1 MNDIYVTVILRGEI
15 EVSGQGHTAFSSAI
29 EARKAFLA
37 LHLTKEPS
45 LLRKRPHSMTLV
57 LNGEA
62 VLRKHCSSF
71 DKVWREFRYDLPR
84 QHSKAPE
91 PLE

>member
-1 MNDIYVTVILRGEI
+1 VSDIYITVIRRGEI
-15 EVSGQGHTAFSSAI
+15 EVCGQGHTAFSSAI

-37 LHLTKEPS
+37 LNLPKE
-45 LLRKRPHSMTLV
+45 KRAHSMTLV

-62 VLRKHCSSF
+62 VLKKHCGTF
-71 DKVWREFRYDLPR
+71 ERVWREFRYDLPR
-84 QHSKAPE
+84 QHSKVPE

>member
-1 MNDIYVTVILRGEI
+1 MSDVYVTVIRRGEI

-29 EARKAFLA
+29 EARKAFMA
-37 LHLTKEPS
+37 LNLHKE
-45 LLRKRPHSMTLV
+45 KRAHSMTL
-57 LNGEA
+57 LRNGEA
-62 VLRKHCSSF
+62 VLRKHCLAF

-84 QHSKAPE
+84 QHSKVPE